1 MTPKKQ
7 SLHHRG
13 ETISAST
20 STSRTSTP
28 TTFAS
33 EEERYWST
41 EAGKELLSFVTN
53 QSTITTLAA
62 GAGGGGI
69 DPSEEVNGATFDT
82 NNNISSLTS
91 NAASSSSP
99 DTASSV
105 IPPITDLSNDEDNTT
120 TRTTTTTTTTTTKKH
135 RREKRTKSVFATISL
150 LTGSKYTT
158 LEVAAMGAI
167 AVSMVILLFAF
178 ALVFVALDENQGF
191 KVAHMKDKDTIS
203 QLQETIDQQLRMS
216 PRQEEETLVTSS
228 WNSYSFF
235 EEWILPHDDDSTV
248 EDNIE
253 VTGDGGSCRN
263 AFSSDGDGD
272 TCTRSRGSAGRKRN
286 AFSDDSRKE
295 FCQRRGYAYCV
306 LSKFA
311 CIFGGLV

>member
-1 MTPKKQ
+1 
-7 SLHHRG
+7 
-13 ETISAST
+13 
-20 STSRTSTP
+20 
-28 TTFAS
+28 
-33 EEERYWST
+33 
-41 EAGKELLSFVTN
+41 
-53 QSTITTLAA
+53 
-62 GAGGGGI
+62 
-69 DPSEEVNGATFDT
+69 
-82 NNNISSLTS
+82 
-91 NAASSSSP
+91 
-99 DTASSV
+99 
-105 IPPITDLSNDEDNTT
+105 
-120 TRTTTTTTTTTTKKH
+120 
-135 RREKRTKSVFATISL
+135 
-150 LTGSKYTT
+150 
-158 LEVAAMGAI
+158 
-167 AVSMVILLFAF
+167 MVILLFAF